1 VTALGGID
9 VTRTW
14 QLSGTHLRTPEGQHC
29 LRFLAFHA
37 SLLDRPATGA
47 RAPTGAAHALR
58 GAPCLELL
66 QGRT

>member
-1 VTALGGID
+1 MEVTALGGID

-37 SLLDRPATGA
+37 SLLQVLA
-47 RAPTGAAHALR
+47 RRRAQRMP
-58 GAPCLELL
+58 
-66 QGRT
+66 